1 MNRLNDRQSEKDEIE
16 RQLVIEESK
25 KINLNEDQ
33 VYAFLKHISSKP
45 INDLNK
51 KRSLINIFVHSVY
64 LYDDH
69 FNIILNGSNKQ
80 LSINDI
86 PIKSIN
92 KALKRDN
99 NAESSTIEDSVPPK
113 NNRIYKNTLIFTRK
127 FNRKKIR
134 LNFCVY

>member
-1 MNRLNDRQSEKDEIE
+1 MNRLNDRQSEKNEIE
-16 RQLVIEESK
+16 KQLVIEESK
-25 KINLNEDQ
+25 KINLSEDQ
-33 VYAFLKHISSKP
+33 IYAFLRHISSKP
-45 INDLNK
+45 IDDLNK

-99 NAESSTIEDSVPPK
+99 NAEGSTIEDSVPPK
-113 NNRIYKNTLIFTRK
+113 APQP
-127 FNRKKIR
+127 
-134 LNFCVY
+134 